1 LLSELTSS
9 DCLNA
14 SLVTLSCA
22 MYGSIEIKTAAL
34 YLVFHYLQ
42 YEVLTLDQM
51 SHYTIEKMFPFIKND
66 KALWVD

>member
-1 LLSELTSS
+1 
-9 DCLNA
+9 
-14 SLVTLSCA
+14 